1 MSKQKTASDELFGY
15 AFKDPVLLDAA
26 LTHPSVAGKRHYQ
39 RLEFMGDR
47 VLGAVIAEAL
57 YRAFPTASEGELAV
71 RYNELVRR
79 ETLAAITGELGLA
92 GRINMSTGEERSG
105 GREKPAILA
114 DVCEAL
120 IGALFLDGG
129 LEAAREF
136 IESHWRGRLS
146 VADKAGKDSKTQ
158 LQEWAQGRG
167 LATPTYRET
176 ACTGPAHAPEFTV
189 EVSLGDS
196 YTETGVGTTK
206 RVAEQEAAGRLMV
219 KLGEQ
224 K

>member
-1 MSKQKTASDELFGY
+1 MSKQKTASNELFGY
-15 AFKDPVLLDAA
+15 VFKDPILLDAA

-57 YRAFPTASEGELAV
+57 FRAFPDASEGELAV

-79 ETLAAITGELGLA
+79 ETLAAIAVELGLA
-92 GRINMSTGEERSG
+92 GRINMSSGEERSG

-129 LEAAREF
+129 LEPAREF
-136 IESHWRGRLS
+136 IESHWRGRLK

-167 LATPTYRET
+167 LATPTYVET
-176 ACTGPAHAPEFTV
+176 DCAGPAHAPEFTV
-189 EVSLGDS
+189 EVRLGGE
-196 YTETGVGTTK
+196 YCETGVGASK
-206 RVAEQEAAGRLMV
+206 RVAEQEAAGRLMA
-219 KLGEQ
+219 KLGDNI
-224 K
+224 